1 MPERPAYTMIE
12 VDEQGA
18 VGVIRLNRPR
28 AHNALCKTLLVELG
42 QALSDFE
49 RRALGSPEEVGAVV
63 ITGGERV
70 FAAGA
75 DINEMAGR
83 SQASLFADDYPA
95 VLDEGFERLER
106 CRLPLIAAV
115 AGMALGGGCELA
127 MACDTIVAGRS
138 AVFGQPEVRLG
149 TMPGAGGT
157 QRLVRAIGKAKA
169 MDLCLTGRKMGADE
183 AERLG
188 LVSRLVE
195 DESVLDEAIAL
206 AAVIAGHSRPA
217 VLKIREAVNQS
228 FETGLAAGLRF
239 ERRAFQSTFGFD
251 DCREGMAAFAE
262 KRKPVFR
269 HR

>member
-157 QRLVRAIGKAKA
+157 QRLVRAIGQGQGHGSVS
-169 MDLCLTGRKMGADE
+169 DGAED
-183 AERLG
+183 G
-188 LVSRLVE
+188 SR
-195 DESVLDEAIAL
+195 
-206 AAVIAGHSRPA
+206 
-217 VLKIREAVNQS
+217 
-228 FETGLAAGLRF
+228 
-239 ERRAFQSTFGFD
+239 
-251 DCREGMAAFAE
+251 
-262 KRKPVFR
+262 
-269 HR
+269 

>member
-1 MPERPAYTMIE
+1 MTERSGYTMIE
-12 VDEQGA
+12 VWEQGA
-18 VGVIRLNRPR
+18 VGVIRLERPE

-42 QALSDFE
+42 RALASFE
-49 RRALGSPEEVGAVV
+49 RRALAAPDELGAVV

-75 DINEMAGR
+75 DITEMAGQ
-83 SQASLFADDYPA
+83 SQAALFAEDYPA

-106 CRLPLIAAV
+106 CRLPVIAAV

-127 MACDTIVAGRS
+127 MACDTIVAGRT

-169 MDLCLTGRKMGADE
+169 MDLCLSGRQMGAEE

-195 DESVLDEAIAL
+195 DEAVIEEAVSL

-217 VLKIREAVNQS
+217 VMKIREAVNHS
-228 FETGLAAGLRF
+228 FETGLSSGLRF

-251 DCREGMAAFAE
+251 DCREGMTAFAD

>member
-1 MPERPAYTMIE
+1 
-12 VDEQGA
+12 
-18 VGVIRLNRPR
+18 
-28 AHNALCKTLLVELG
+28 
-42 QALSDFE
+42 
-49 RRALGSPEEVGAVV
+49 
-63 ITGGERV
+63 
-70 FAAGA
+70 
-75 DINEMAGR
+75 
-83 SQASLFADDYPA
+83 
-95 VLDEGFERLER
+95 
-106 CRLPLIAAV
+106 
-115 AGMALGGGCELA
+115 
-127 MACDTIVAGRS
+127 
-138 AVFGQPEVRLG
+138 
-149 TMPGAGGT
+149 
-157 QRLVRAIGKAKA
+157 